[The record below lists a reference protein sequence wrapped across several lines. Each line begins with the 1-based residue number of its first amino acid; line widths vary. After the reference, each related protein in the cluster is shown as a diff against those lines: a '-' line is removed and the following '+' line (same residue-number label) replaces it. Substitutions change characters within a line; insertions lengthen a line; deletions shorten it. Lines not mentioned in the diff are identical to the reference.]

1 MKEWIRA
8 IGLTNE
14 KALTTVTHSNDMV
27 LTLYGASRRIQQKGC
42 AEEYL
47 RPQIQLISTPDG
59 TTSTE
64 SGTCKV
70 ITARYWCIG
79 PWNNNSQTNQGPSG
93 FDEHNQAV
101 QLAVVDTK
109 HLKNLFTI
117 PLRSLRRPYR
127 SKING

>member
-1 MKEWIRA
+1 
-8 IGLTNE
+8 
-14 KALTTVTHSNDMV
+14 MV

-79 PWNNNSQTNQGPSG
+79 PWNDNSQTNQGPSG
-93 FDEHNQAV
+93 FEEHNQAV
-101 QLAVVDTK
+101 QLAAVDTK

>member
-1 MKEWIRA
+1 
-8 IGLTNE
+8 
-14 KALTTVTHSNDMV
+14 MV
-27 LTLYGASRRIQQKGC
+27 LTLYGTSRRIQQKGC

-79 PWNNNSQTNQGPSG
+79 PWNDNSQTNQGPSG
-93 FDEHNQAV
+93 FEEHNQAV